1 MHYLLEAG
9 LVGLYSAI
17 VYKIASFVLFDW
29 IPLFFF
35 VGFLKHALGYEL
47 SIHTLYCQYG
57 SACSH
62 LANKYDRYASSN
74 LRTLVIES
82 FQEGAVFVLLGYCLR
97 MFSKDLLIVAF
108 LTGALL
114 HIIAELIGLHQ
125 RFCHQCIHGEKMDQI
140 HSLLF
145 QETAW

>member
-1 MHYLLEAG
+1 MHYVLEAG

-17 VYKIASFVLFDW
+17 VYKIVSFVIFDW
-29 IPLFFF
+29 IPLLFF
-35 VGFLKHALGYEL
+35 VGFSKHALGYEL

-74 LRTLVIES
+74 LRTLIIES
-82 FQEGAVFVLLGYCLR
+82 LQEGAAFVLLGYCVR

-108 LTGALL
+108 LTGAFL

-125 RFCHQCIHGEKMDQI
+125 QFCHQCIRKEKTAQI
-140 HSLLF
+140 NSLLF